1 MAVKV
6 DFSGVFSNALPI
18 AFIRNVSLMDGEL
31 SSPKLSTD
39 EKPQPIRSEKNIF
52 GNTKMT
58 SAK

>member
-18 AFIRNVSLMDGEL
+18 VFIRNVSLMDGEL
-31 SSPKLSTD
+31 SSSKLSTD
-39 EKPQPIRSEKNIF
+39 EKPQPISSEKNIF

-58 SAK
+58 